1 MSSDLQKIRES
12 FGILIDKNSQNRY
25 NIPWCAILR
34 PSHFPVERK
43 HNMSHWIRADETPSA
58 PRFYY
63 FEKEFDAPKGATL
76 KASSCGDTR
85 YVLYLNGH
93 LVSEGPCQGS
103 QYVTYYETEDLT
115 PYLVEGKNKL
125 TAKVLYVT
133 EGWFISV
140 YRRMKGTTPRE
151 TAKNGCGSEK
161 QTE

>member
-1 MSSDLQKIRES
+1 
-12 FGILIDKNSQNRY
+12 
-25 NIPWCAILR
+25 
-34 PSHFPVERK
+34 
-43 HNMSHWIRADETPSA
+43 MSHWIRADETPSA

-125 TAKVLYVT
+125 TAKVLLRAKDMDSGGEFHENQIDAFGDASGFLLTKYA
-133 EGWFISV
+133 SP
-140 YRRMKGTTPRE
+140 PR
-151 TAKNGCGSEK
+151 KS
-161 QTE
+161 

>member
-1 MSSDLQKIRES
+1 
-12 FGILIDKNSQNRY
+12 
-25 NIPWCAILR
+25 
-34 PSHFPVERK
+34 
-43 HNMSHWIRADETPSA
+43 MSHWIRADETPSA

-140 YRRMKGTTPRE
+140 YRRSHPAFWFDGTLTVELDHRDRLTDPCLLE
-151 TAKNGCGSEK
+151 CSHGCPSFRHAAFS
-161 QTE
+161 